1 MRMTHNISAEDHCPG
16 AITSFEDASAPYRDR
31 TTPFGRVMLIG
42 RPCLVVECLREA
54 MNIRGIETGIC
65 PFEQHISANIC
76 GYDVVVIFLMRCEL
90 GALAQV
96 KAKLNELRSQMPHIP
111 VVALVEDAEGEAATI
126 SGLGFSTI
134 VLGLPSVSFAVDV
147 VYLLLLGRRHIRD
160 IGSCEDAM
168 HAINGRRPEGEEH
181 EAVLV
186 PADVCF
192 TPREMELLD
201 LLRRGLQNKLMAYRL
216 GISEST
222 VKAHLRSIMMKLK
235 AKNRTQ
241 AVCMLIQQAEGKDH
255 E

>member
-1 MRMTHNISAEDHCPG
+1 MRMTHSISAVDHCPG
-16 AITSFEDASAPYRDR
+16 TIASFEDASAQCRDR
-31 TTPFGRVMLIG
+31 PVPFGRVMLIG

-54 MNIRGIETGIC
+54 MNIRGIETGTC
-65 PFEQHISANIC
+65 PFEQHISPNAC
-76 GYDVVVIFLMRCEL
+76 GYDAVVIFLMRCEL

-96 KAKLNELRSQMPHIP
+96 KTKLNELRSQVPDIP

-160 IGSCEDAM
+160 LGPCTDAAQ
-168 HAINGRRPEGEEH
+168 AINGNAEGEDH
-181 EAVLV
+181 DPTLI
-186 PADVCF
+186 PTDVCF
-192 TPREMELLD
+192 TPREVELLD
-201 LLRRGLQNKLMAYRL
+201 LLRRGLQNKLIAYQL

-241 AVCMLIQQAEGKDH
+241 AIYKLIQQAEGKDH
-255 E
+255 D